1 MKTSEIQN
9 LKVAV
14 VGGGY
19 AGASAALA
27 LLQLGADVHVYEQA
41 PELGEVGAGI
51 GLRPPTVEVLRKWGV
66 FEEFA
71 KVSAPSEAIE
81 VYQSN
86 GELIARDPW
95 PGINEYAQTNHCRMV
110 HRGDVIET
118 LLRLLPAERVHIG
131 HKMITVTD
139 NGDSATVKFE
149 NGVEVTAD
157 LVLGADGIRS
167 SVRNQIFGGVQPVF
181 SHTIAMRAVIS
192 ADDAYGLVENDNF
205 RVYVGLNGTTVYFL
219 PLRHRNQVSFD
230 ITAPSDDTAWAPE
243 VTHEYIGQLLEGFD
257 ERLQKIGQE
266 LDIAAMTNRGV
277 YDIEKQPNWHTNSV
291 ALVGD
296 AAHAMLHHQG
306 QGANSAMQD
315 AAWLAD
321 AIKDGA
327 DLQDALRTYQA
338 KRKPITDVLQDIS
351 RKPFDI
357 GDSFPETTSFEK
369 GAGVE

>member
-1 MKTSEIQN
+1 MKAEDITN

-41 PELGEVGAGI
+41 TEIHEVGAGI

-71 KVSAPSEAIE
+71 QVSAPSDAIE
-81 VYQSN
+81 VYQAN
-86 GELIARDPW
+86 GELITRDPW
-95 PGINEYAQTNHCRMV
+95 PGIDEYEQVNHCRMV
-110 HRGDVIET
+110 HRGDVIDV
-118 LLRLLPAERVHIG
+118 LLGLLPAERVHIG
-131 HKMITVTD
+131 HRAETITD
-139 NGDSATVKFE
+139 HGSSATVRFE
-149 NGVEVTAD
+149 NGTEVTAD
-157 LVLGADGIRS
+157 LVIGADGIRS
-167 SVRNQIFGGVQPVF
+167 RVRNQVFGEVEPVF
-181 SHTIAMRAVIS
+181 SNTIAIRAVIS
-192 ADDAYGLVENDNF
+192 ADDAHGLVENDNF

-230 ITAPSDDTAWAPE
+230 ITAPSTDTTWSPE
-243 VTHEYIGQLLEGFD
+243 VTHQYIAELLDGFD
-257 ERLQKIGQE
+257 ERLQQIGQE
-266 LDIAAMTNRGV
+266 LKLEELTNRGV
-277 YDIEKQPNWHTNSV
+277 FDIDKQDRWHTGSV

-315 AAWLAD
+315 AAWLAE
-321 AIKDGA
+321 AIVDGS
-327 DLQDALRTYQA
+327 DLADALGIYQA